1 MSALRRRLLP
11 LEGTRGHRGLA
22 DLPDSEV
29 DARLRAELAAWLR
42 RDPEACPGDAR
53 AEVGAFL
60 AVLDATE
67 CRSWRR
73 A

>member
-1 MSALRRRLLP
+1 LTL
-11 LEGTRGHRGLA
+11 T

-42 RDPEACPGDAR
+42 RDPEACPGDAP